1 MEKQRGFT
9 LIELMVG
16 MVIGLLATL
25 VIMQVFS
32 VFEGQKRSTTGTAD
46 AQVNGNIALYNVQR
60 ELQFA
65 GYGLPIFDKNNTAF
79 SCPITTT
86 VATTINGVATNVP
99 LFPIT
104 ITDTG
109 GVDSISVRYG
119 ATVGGGIPVRVKTT
133 PSSNQIDVPNSLG
146 CAVNDAILLNA
157 ANKCNVTKVTAIT
170 NHATNDDKITLAST
184 TGVAMGDK
192 VSCLGNWTEAAFRVN
207 ANQLERNTTPIV
219 AEIVDMQAQYGI
231 SSSASS
237 NQVTAWVNAT
247 AATGWAAPSVAN
259 RNRIKAVRIAIVARN
274 GAIEQNAVTTACS
287 SLTAATPTGL
297 CAWEGTAASP
307 APALF
312 ANRASP
318 PANWQNY
325 RYRVFETIIPLRNML
340 WAKN

>member
-1 MEKQRGFT
+1 MENQRGFT
-9 LIELMVG
+9 LIELMIG

-79 SCPITTT
+79 NCPTTT
-86 VATTINGVATNVP
+86 VVNIGTSTTPINLP

-119 ATVGGGIPVRVKTT
+119 ATLGGGIPVRVKLL
-133 PSSNQIDVPNSLG
+133 SGNDIDVPNSLG

-170 NHATNDDKITLAST
+170 NYASADDKIRLASA
-184 TGVAMGDK
+184 TGVALGDK

-207 ANQLERNTTPIV
+207 ANQLERNNTPIV

-274 GAIEQNAVTTACS
+274 GTLEQTAVTTACS

-297 CAWEGTAASP
+297 CAWEGTVASP